1 VVVSA
6 DHGALTDDAAI
17 LPSVAPYAG

>member
-1 VVVSA
+1 MIVSA